1 MQKRDDMRRTSTAWM
16 EAVPVDETRGADGKD
31 RVLRVRGYAIL
42 WNSPSERMGRI
53 VETIDPRALDHLG
66 DLNSLDV
73 RMQGQ
78 HEGNALAR
86 TTNGSLRLVKDTRG
100 VLIEADLDARRGES
114 RDLYYAIERGDV
126 SQMSFGFRIAAGGET
141 LDDQQDGTVRAHVT
155 RIESLLEVS
164 AVTFPAYRATSIA
177 ALPNACADCGMDPC
191 ECDRDPNEPATGE
204 RSEQIVSWH
213 HRRWTVTQEFID
225 SSVTRAR
232 RS

>member
-1 MQKRDDMRRTSTAWM
+1 MQKRDDEMRRTSAAWM
-16 EAVPVDETRGADGKD
+16 EAVPVDETRDADGKD

-53 VETIDPRALDHLG
+53 VETIDPRSLDHLG
-66 DLNSLDV
+66 DLNRGDV

-86 TTNGSLRLVKDTRG
+86 TTNGTLRLSKDARG
-100 VLIEADLDARRGES
+100 VLIEADLDARRSES

-141 LDDQQDGTVRAHVT
+141 LEDQPDGTIRAHVT

-164 AVTFPAYRATSIA
+164 AVTFPAYRATSIE
-177 ALPNACADCGMDPC
+177 ALPESCVDCGADPC
-191 ECDRDPNEPATGE
+191 ECEHDTDEHADGE
-204 RSEQIVSWH
+204 RAEPIVLRTPSLS
-213 HRRWTVTQEFID
+213 RERFE
-225 SSVTRAR
+225 R
-232 RS
+232 